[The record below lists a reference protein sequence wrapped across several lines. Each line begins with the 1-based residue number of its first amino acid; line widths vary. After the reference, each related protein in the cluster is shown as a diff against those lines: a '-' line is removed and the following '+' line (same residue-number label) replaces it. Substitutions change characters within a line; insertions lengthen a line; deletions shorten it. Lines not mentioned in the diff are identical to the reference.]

1 MASRE
6 EEQRET
12 TPERGRGAARRPPTL
27 DDVSSP
33 SPSPPPPP
41 PPRAPPKK
49 RVRCRLESEEDE
61 DGSQDALVPR
71 TPSPRPSTSAAA
83 AAAELANAPRKKK
96 KRASVLRMAS
106 PPSPEVILDSEEEQ
120 EEAALV
126 MVGFSNPPV
135 RIKQGRGGK
144 RKVQRLQEDDPLV
157 RGLRVGG
164 GEEEEEEEE
173 ENSGAESESAAEGAA
188 ATAMVK
194 NPMSLPLVSAWEKG
208 MEAARALM
216 DKYHVENELKVN
228 FKMLPDQVEALAA
241 VCKTWLN
248 EEHRGLQLTFSS
260 NKTFVTMM
268 GRFLQGYLQSFAE
281 VTYKS
286 FEPTGCALWQ
296 HRCTETE
303 GELKCLHGS
312 SMVNKEH
319 VIEMDVT
326 SENGQRALK
335 EQASRAKIVK
345 NRWGRNV
352 VQIANTDARC
362 CLHDASC
369 PANQFSGK
377 SCGMFFSEGAKAQMA
392 FRQMQAFLRALYP
405 NAESGHG
412 HLLIPLR
419 CDCNSKPGHA
429 PFLGRQV
436 PKITPFAL
444 SNAEDLDAELI
455 SDRSVLASVKYPAL
469 LVFQCCNP
477 VYRNSRAQGAGPN
490 CDFKISAPDLMNAL
504 VLTRSLW
511 NENFPEL
518 PRLVVPEFKW
528 GTRYQYRNVSLP
540 VAHGDSRQ
548 NPFDF

>member
-6 EEQRET
+6 EDQRET

-33 SPSPPPPP
+33 SPSPPP
-41 PPRAPPKK
+41 RAPPKK
-49 RVRCRLESEEDE
+49 RARCRLESEDE

-96 KRASVLRMAS
+96 RQRATVLRS
-106 PPSPEVILDSEEEQ
+106 PSPEVIVDSEDEQ

-135 RIKQGRGGK
+135 RIKQGRSGK
-144 RKVQRLQEDDPLV
+144 RSVRRLQEDDPVV
-157 RGLRVGG
+157 RGLRAGG
-164 GEEEEEEEE
+164 EEEEEEEEE
-173 ENSGAESESAAEGAA
+173 ENSGAESESAA
-188 ATAMVK
+188 ATATVV
-194 NPMSLPLVSAWEKG
+194 NPLSLPLVSAWEKG

-216 DKYHVENELKVN
+216 DKYHVENELKLN

-241 VCKTWLN
+241 VCKAWLN

-268 GRFLQGYLQSFAE
+268 GRFLQAYLQSYAE
-281 VTYKS
+281 VTYKH

-296 HRCTETE
+296 HRCTEVE

-335 EQASRAKIVK
+335 EQASKAKIVK

-392 FRQMQAFLRALYP
+392 FRQMEAFMRALYP
-405 NAESGHG
+405 NAESGRG

-436 PKITPFAL
+436 PKLTPFAL

-455 SDRSVLASVKYPAL
+455 SDRSVLASVNYPAL

-477 VYRNSRAQGAGPN
+477 VYRNSRAQGGGPN

-504 VLTRSLW
+504 VLTRGLW
-511 NENFPEL
+511 ADNFPDL
-518 PRLVVPEFKW
+518 PRMVVPEFKW
-528 GTRYQYRNVSLP
+528 GTRYQFRNVSLP